1 MCGLVGV
8 FDSRETRP
16 VDAGI
21 LDRMNDTLLHRG
33 PDGGGTHIAPGIG
46 LGHRRLSIIDL
57 AGGVQP
63 MFDESGDIA
72 VVFNGEIYNFQEVAK
87 ELVELGFTFRTH
99 SDTEVIVHGWKAWG
113 PDCVTRF
120 RGMFAIALWDAR
132 NDTLFLSRDRLGKKP
147 LYYTELPDGMVVF
160 GSELKAVTAYP
171 GVQLETDPKAVE
183 DYIALGY
190 VPDPKTIYKSVAKL
204 PQAHSMIWKR
214 GSRPVISR
222 YWHLDMTQRI
232 TGDVEE
238 LGEELIDRLKEA
250 VRLRMI
256 SDVPL
261 GAFLS
266 GGVDSSAVVA
276 LMAGLSDRPAN
287 TYSVSV
293 NDPAFDE
300 SNYAAMVA
308 ERYGANHAVR
318 EIDPSA
324 IDLVDRLIDFYDEP
338 FGDSSAMPTYRVCA
352 HAREGVTVALS
363 GDGGDESMAGYR
375 RYGLHHNVDHIR
387 QMIPAALRRPVFGTL
402 GSLYPKMDWAPR
414 YLRAKTTFQELALSA
429 SDAYFNVVSVV
440 GDGMRDRI
448 YSNGF
453 KRDLQGYSARD
464 VLRGHFAEVEYADAV
479 SQAQYADIH
488 TYLPGKILVKV
499 DRASMANSLEVRA
512 PLLDHE
518 LIEWLSQ
525 LDTSMKL
532 RNGIGKYVFKKALEP
547 YLPNDVLYRPKQG
560 FTVPLAR
567 WFREDL
573 RDRVAN
579 AVTSEVMMD
588 SGYFDPD
595 ALKTLLDQHQSGRSD
610 HSDTLWTLY
619 IFDAFLRKTQGVAR
633 QREAA

>member
-8 FDSRETRP
+8 FDSRDKRS
-16 VDAGI
+16 VDPAL
-21 LDRMNDTLLHRG
+21 LDKMNQTLLHRG
-33 PDGGGTHIAPGIG
+33 PDGGGTHVAPGIG

-57 AGGVQP
+57 EGGIQP

-72 VVFNGEIYNFQEVAK
+72 VVFNGEIYNFQDVAK
-87 ELVELGFTFRTH
+87 ELTDLGFTFRTH

-113 PDCVTRF
+113 PDCVKRF

-132 NDTLFLSRDRLGKKP
+132 SETLFLSRDRLGKKP
-147 LYYTELPDGMVVF
+147 LYYTELPDGMVAF

-171 GVQLETDPKAVE
+171 GVALETDPKAVE
-183 DYIALGY
+183 DYMALGY
-190 VPDPKTIYKSVAKL
+190 VPDPKTIYKSVRKL
-204 PQAHSMIWKR
+204 PQAHNLIWKR
-214 GSRPVISR
+214 GGRPQLQR
-222 YWHLDMTQRI
+222 YWQLDMTQRVN
-232 TGDVEE
+232 GKVEE
-238 LGEELIDRLKEA
+238 IGEELIERLKEA

-276 LMAGLSDRPAN
+276 LMAGLSDKPVN
-287 TYSVSV
+287 SYSVSV
-293 NDPAFDE
+293 DDPAFDE
-300 SNYAAMVA
+300 SSYAKAVA
-308 ERYGANHAVR
+308 ERYHAHHAVR
-318 EIDPSA
+318 EIDPSS

-338 FGDSSAMPTYRVCA
+338 FGDSSAMPTFRVCA

-387 QMIPAALRRPVFGTL
+387 QMIPSALRRPVFGTL

-414 YLRAKTTFQELALSA
+414 FLRAKTTFQELALSA

-440 GDGMRDRI
+440 GDDMRNRL
-448 YSNGF
+448 YSGGF
-453 KRDLQGYSARD
+453 KGDLQGYSARD
-464 VLRGHFAEVEYADAV
+464 VLRGHFAEAGDVDAV

-518 LIEWLSQ
+518 LIEWLAS
-525 LDTSMKL
+525 LDSSLKL
-532 RNGIGKYVFKKALEP
+532 HNGVGKYVFKRALEP

-560 FTVPLAR
+560 FTIPLAR

-573 RDRVAN
+573 RGRVAS

-595 ALKTLLDQHQSGRSD
+595 ALRRLLDQHQSGRSD
-610 HSDTLWTLY
+610 HSDVLWTLY
-619 IFDAFLRKTQGVAR
+619 IFDAFLHKAAGVER
-633 QREAA
+633 RRAAA